1 MKKSFKESVKEALKY
16 YVYALVDPRD
26 KRIFYV
32 GKGVG
37 DRVYQHAE
45 AAIDEANDSLKL
57 STIRDILNTGL
68 GVEYY
73 ILRHN
78 LTEQEAFLVESIVI
92 DLLTYK
98 GFNTDHF
105 LTNLVSGHHQWDE
118 GIKTEE
124 EINLLYDCEK
134 IEPKLGDRLLL
145 VSLNRS
151 YNQSTATGVYKRK
164 SDYESARKY
173 WAISADKASKIDYI
187 LGVYRGIV
195 RIVIDVKK
203 RYTCARAD
211 DGTLFRKPRFAFEGD
226 IVEDSPY
233 LNKDVTDYPFGSG
246 GAVTY
251 IPRDH
256 SYWNSSKI

>member
-1 MKKSFKESVKEALKY
+1 MRKTFRESVKEALKF

-37 DRVYQHAE
+37 DRVYMHAE
-45 AAIDEANDSLKL
+45 ASLDESYESLKL
-57 STIRDILNTGL
+57 SKIRDIHNAGL
-68 GVEYY
+68 EVKYY

-78 LTEQEAFLVESIVI
+78 LTEQEAYLVESVVI
-92 DLLTYK
+92 DLLTYEA
-98 GFNTDHF
+98 FNTDHF
-105 LTNLVSGHHQWDE
+105 LTNLVSGHHQWNE
-118 GIKTEE
+118 GIKTED

-134 IEPKLGDRLLL
+134 IEPKEGDRLLL
-145 VSLNRS
+145 VSLNKT
-151 YNQSTATGVYKRK
+151 YNQSNATGVYKRD

-173 WAISADKASKIDYI
+173 WAISANKAAKIDYI

-195 RIVIDVKK
+195 RIVIDVKS
-203 RYTCARAD
+203 RSIHEVAE
-211 DGTLFRKPRFAFEGD
+211 DGTVFRKPRFAFEGE

-246 GAVTY
+246 GAITY
-251 IPRDH
+251 IPRD
-256 SYWNSSKI
+256 YREW